1 LGKLEEKKSNN
12 YKVFIKNKKMN
23 GLKQNHIII
32 LALVSLLIVL
42 YFMSSKNN
50 SKEEPVVV
58 SPINVTIQTT
68 KGDIGLLLY
77 ADKTPKTV
85 ANFIE
90 LANADYY
97 DGVKFHRVMKDF
109 MIQSGDYKTKDD
121 SLMDEWGS
129 GDPGWKIED
138 EFVEG
143 VSNMRGTISMANSGP
158 NTGGSQ
164 WFINLVDNQFLDFD
178 RQPLGSK
185 HAVFGKVISGMD
197 VVDAIGEVE
206 TEGPE
211 GSRPVEPIV
220 ITDVIVGK

>member
-1 LGKLEEKKSNN
+1 
-12 YKVFIKNKKMN
+12 MN